1 MLLVALTFHSIFE
14 GLAIGLQQEYN
25 QLIQVFECPLWLVIS
40 QSMIAFTFFTPQI
53 FVAVIFHKGI
63 MAFSLGLN
71 LAQARG
77 MTVKYFIAASL
88 IFSAA
93 SPFGMAIGIGIS
105 DLKESIMRDLAN
117 GVLQVCIILLYTI

>member
-1 MLLVALTFHSIFE
+1 MAAV
-14 GLAIGLQQEYN
+14 
-25 QLIQVFECPLWLVIS
+25 
-40 QSMIAFTFFTPQI
+40 TFFVLQI

-117 GVLQVCIILLYTI
+117 GVLQVSIILSCTIYLVES